1 MDTMW
6 KKRKKIT
13 AFLLAGILF
22 LSLWTPALKNGG
34 QDAGFGT
41 VLEVQADSVAETLN
55 PTVDTVLSTVR
66 QYILSKDTSPDYIS
80 STWNVIGLSRSG
92 LDVPQEY
99 FDSYY
104 RNTVAYLKENNWVLT
119 KSKYS
124 DYSKLIIAM
133 TAIGKDAR
141 NVEGHNLLAY
151 LSDFKNVIKQGFNGP
166 IWALMALK
174 SHPDYTIPLDTS
186 VSEQTTEEV
195 LVQYLLDKEVW
206 SGGWTLTGNV
216 ADADITGVTI
226 QALSS
231 YYGKR
236 KDVTEAINRALEW
249 LSKTQL
255 TSGGYATLETE
266 TSESVSQIIVAL
278 SSVGVDG
285 AKDQRFIKNGKW
297 PMTGLFQYYL
307 PEGGFMHVAAGAGNN
322 GSGEAGAL
330 DGMATE
336 QGFYATVAYKRMLDG
351 KTALYDMSDVTLDTK
366 EDQNG
371 GGTPVIT
378 PDTSPTTSTETT
390 TTETESKPNTVKVI
404 RLTLD
409 YSEIS
414 LKKGKTK
421 TLKASVTP
429 SNATNK
435 KLKWSTSNKKVAT
448 VTQKGK
454 VKGKKAGTATITATT
469 KDGSKLKAVCKVTVT
484 AKAKTSTTQSTSTS
498 NRSETKKVNLTST
511 SATTAAT
518 STTTTAAQETTTA
531 ADSTEELADTESTG
545 WSFEGEDY
553 LPELE
558 TEEMTEEDALS
569 DEEEG
574 FQEGWLPG
582 ATPEDYIMVGAG
594 STLLLEFII
603 WACWCGWKKRKIW
616 MAAKAEEPS
625 EKEVE

>member
-1 MDTMW
+1 MNTIW
-6 KKRKKIT
+6 KKRKQIT
-13 AFLLAGILF
+13 AILLMVIFTLMLLLQPTGCIEQDKQ
-22 LSLWTPALKNGG
+22 KNN
-34 QDAGFGT
+34 
-41 VLEVQADSVAETLN
+41 VLQVNAATIAEELN
-55 PTVDTVLSTVR
+55 PSIDAVLKTVK
-66 QYILSKDTSPDYIS
+66 QYILSKDVNPDYIS
-80 STWNVIGLSRSG
+80 STWNVIGLARSG
-92 LDVPQEY
+92 LDVPQK
-99 FDSYY
+99 YY
-104 RNTVAYLKENNWVLT
+104 DNYYKNTIAYLKENNWVLS

-133 TAIGKDAR
+133 TAIGKDVR

-151 LSDFKNVIKQGFNGP
+151 LSDFKNVTKQGFNGP

-174 SHPDYTIPLDTS
+174 SHPDYTIPLDAS
-186 VSEQTTEEV
+186 ASEQTTEEV
-195 LVQYLLDKEVW
+195 LVQYLMDKEVW
-206 SGGWTLTGNV
+206 SGGWTLTGNI
-216 ADADITGVTI
+216 ADADITGMTI

-236 KDVTEAINRALEW
+236 KDVTEAIDRALEW

-255 TSGGYATLETE
+255 SSGGYATLGTE

-278 SSVGVDG
+278 SSVGIDG

-307 PEGGFMHVAAGAGNN
+307 SEGGFMHVAAGAGNN
-322 GSGEAGAL
+322 GGAEAGLL

-351 KTALYDMSDVTLDTK
+351 KTALYDMSDVSLDTK
-366 EDQNG
+366 EEQNE
-371 GGTPVIT
+371 GGTSVVP
-378 PDTSPTTSTETT
+378 PDTSTSTETA
-390 TTETESKPNTVKVI
+390 SKPNTVKVI
-404 RLTLD
+404 RLTLN

-435 KLKWSTSNKKVAT
+435 KLKWSTSNKRVAT

-469 KDGSKLKAVCKVTVT
+469 KDGSKLKAMCKVTVT
-484 AKAKTSTTQSTSTS
+484 AKAKTTSQSASTS

-511 SATTAAT
+511 STSATTAAA
-518 STTTTAAQETTTA
+518 SATTTTAADNTEVETG
-531 ADSTEELADTESTG
+531 DTETAG

-553 LPELE
+553 IPELD
-558 TEEMTEEDALS
+558 TEEMTEEDVLS
-569 DEEEG
+569 DGEKE
-574 FQEGWLPG
+574 FQEEWLPG
-582 ATPEDYIMVGAG
+582 ATPGDYIMVGVG
-594 STLLLEFII
+594 STLLVEFII
-603 WACWCGWKKRKIW
+603 WACWCGWKKQKIR
-616 MAAKAEEPS
+616 MAVKAEEPS
-625 EKEVE
+625 EKEVG

>member
-13 AFLLAGILF
+13 AFLLAGILI
-22 LSLWTPALKNGG
+22 LSQWIPALEKGG

-66 QYILSKDTSPDYIS
+66 QYILSRDTSPDYIS

-104 RNTVAYLKENNWVLT
+104 RNTIAYLKENNWILS

-151 LSDFKNVIKQGFNGP
+151 LSDFKNVTKQGFNGP

-174 SHPDYTIPLDTS
+174 SHPDYIIPLDAS
-186 VSEQTTEEV
+186 ASEQTTEEV

-206 SGGWTLTGNV
+206 SGGWTLTGNI
-216 ADADITGVTI
+216 ADADITGMAI
-226 QALSS
+226 QALST

-236 KDVTEAINRALEW
+236 KDVTEAIDRALEW

-255 TSGGYATLETE
+255 ASGGYATLGTE

-322 GSGEAGAL
+322 GGAEAGIL

-336 QGFYATVAYKRMLDG
+336 QGLYATVAYKRMLDG

-484 AKAKTSTTQSTSTS
+484 AKAKTTTTQSTS

-511 SATTAAT
+511 SASATTAAA
-518 STTTTAAQETTTA
+518 STTTTAAQETNTTA
-531 ADSTEELADTESTG
+531 EGAESTEALTDTESMG

-553 LPELE
+553 IPESE
-558 TEEMTEEDALS
+558 TEEMTEEEA
-569 DEEEG
+569 G

-582 ATPEDYIMVGAG
+582 ATPEDYILVGAG

-603 WACWCGWKKRKIW
+603 WACWSGWKKRKIR

-625 EKEVE
+625 EQEVG